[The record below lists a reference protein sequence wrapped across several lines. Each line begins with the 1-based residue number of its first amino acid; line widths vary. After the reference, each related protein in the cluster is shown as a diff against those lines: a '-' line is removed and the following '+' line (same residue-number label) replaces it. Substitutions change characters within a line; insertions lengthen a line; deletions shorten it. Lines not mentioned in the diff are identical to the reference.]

1 MKKKSSISIC
11 FLLILVFF
19 FTPDCFLLSE
29 ENKPDLFPKENNM
42 DFNYLLKKFPSP
54 SFHETVFPL
63 CKSDQIDG
71 ITFEKQESEV
81 TIKEIKRLTRNS
93 SFIFILEI
101 NKAQLVYV
109 IIKVEDS
116 CKLAFENLIK
126 SALSLRDNYTR
137 HIDIDKDL
145 FSSNDASKEYYCIY
159 SPQRF
164 LCFIRRNIVVSI
176 KGDISLN
183 IMTAI
188 SEHIDNYLQEML
200 KGNYQISNKST
211 AKGIH
216 RETITE
222 KQEKKG
228 SIVFAEEESPQRM
241 KNLNKKLNPLPE
253 DTAKKVCLEKGL
265 KLSEMPDKNTKEL
278 QFYIRGLPLMEEN
291 GTIKVLHRIC
301 DNAKDEQL
309 LTATMRLQGKWL
321 ALFADQRSIVINDLS
336 RKLKTD
342 NRDLRKQAIA
352 SLGRA
357 GSLDA
362 LSILL
367 REWETRPDDY
377 DILKAIGKILG
388 WPQED
393 TAWDEARLT
402 RLKMTISA
410 FLQALDKLRDGN
422 ASAHDKLE

>member
-1 MKKKSSISIC
+1 MNTFMKKKSFISIC

-216 RETITE
+216 RETRKERQHSFCGRRKSTTY
-222 KQEKKG
+222 
-228 SIVFAEEESPQRM
+228 EELEQKIKS
-241 KNLNKKLNPLPE
+241 LPE

-265 KLSEMPDKNTKEL
+265 KLSEMPDKNAKEL
-278 QFYIRGLPLMEEN
+278 QFYIRGLPLMEED